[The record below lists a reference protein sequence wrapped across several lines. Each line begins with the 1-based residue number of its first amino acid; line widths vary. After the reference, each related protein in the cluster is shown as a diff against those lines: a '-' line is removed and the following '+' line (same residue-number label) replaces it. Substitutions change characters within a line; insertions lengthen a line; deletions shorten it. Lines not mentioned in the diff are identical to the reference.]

1 VPFLSSLAVAIL
13 MGGREAFSFVSIHRA
28 SDFWERANQV
38 FQSTLLV
45 CDVYTMNMVIFF
57 LFRAGKWES
66 HLIRTLALPAVHGAV
81 DKGIRYANGGGI

>member
-1 VPFLSSLAVAIL
+1 LRFLWEV
-13 MGGREAFSFVSIHRA
+13 GSFFIRLDTPRI
-28 SDFWERANQV
+28 DFWERANQV

-57 LFRAGKWES
+57 SIPGWEWES